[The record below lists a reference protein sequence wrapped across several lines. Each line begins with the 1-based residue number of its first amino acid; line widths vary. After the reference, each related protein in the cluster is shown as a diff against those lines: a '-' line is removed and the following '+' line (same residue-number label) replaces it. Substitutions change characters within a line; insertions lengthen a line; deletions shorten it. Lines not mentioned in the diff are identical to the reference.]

1 MKLADIWAIIL
12 IAMFIVSVLGVAVTG
27 DARWL
32 ALAVIPGAV
41 FAKWMRT

>member
-12 IAMFIVSVLGVAVTG
+12 IAMFLVGLIGVAITG

-32 ALAVIPGAV
+32 ALAVIPSAI
-41 FAKWMRT
+41 FAKWLRI